1 MKGLYYLHGEMSNKM
16 STQHKFSNVWF
27 RILVLSITLV
37 LLISVSVSAQMV
49 QGADCYERVFEDKA
63 VGHSLVNAYL
73 LMYAAHNTYENRMDV
88 ANFLEFKKRFK
99 EIFEP
104 LGIDRFDFIDV
115 REKTADTQAVVMS
128 NSKLVIV
135 AFRGSESSKNKK
147 FSPTKFA
154 YDWILTDFNFFKK
167 RILWWG
173 WGVKVHRGLYN
184 AMEVAYDDLKKYV
197 DSHMAGTPK
206 RLWITG
212 HSLGAGIAPLA
223 ASRLADDGL
232 SIQGVYTYAGPRIGN
247 DEFVKAFKKRFPDM
261 QRWVFDNDLV
271 TKLPFKALK
280 FQHCAPPNN
289 IYADGKLV
297 LADGEMKGPGKARSH
312 APGIYLQKIYDLLP
326 LDLKAVVPAPPGLV
340 NDAGIADNE
349 LEREFNGTEQA
360 TEESLDYHS
369 D

>member
-1 MKGLYYLHGEMSNKM
+1 M
-16 STQHKFSNVWF
+16 STQNKSNKVWLKF
-27 RILVLSITLV
+27 LLLSLA
-37 LLISVSVSAQMV
+37 LGLFVSAPAMAQPV
-49 QGADCYERVFEDKA
+49 LGADCYSRIFEEKA
-63 VGHSLVNAYL
+63 VGHSLVNTYL
-73 LMYAAHNTYENRMDV
+73 LMYAAHNVYENRIDV

-115 REKTADTQAVVMS
+115 RDKTADTQAVVMS
-128 NSKLVIV
+128 NDKLVIV

-173 WGVKVHRGLYN
+173 WGVKVHRGLYS

-223 ASRLADDGL
+223 ASRLVDDGL
-232 SIQGVYTYAGPRIGN
+232 SVQGIYTFAGPRIGN
-247 DEFVKAFKKRFPDM
+247 DEFVKAFRKRFPDM

-271 TKLPFKALK
+271 TKLPFKIMK

-289 IYADGKLV
+289 IYADGKMV
-297 LADGEMKGPGKARSH
+297 LADGEMLGPGKARSH

-340 NDAGIADNE
+340 NDAGIADSE
-349 LEREFNGTEQA
+349 LEREFNNTEQK
-360 TEESLDYHS
+360 TEADS
-369 D
+369 DSTDK

>member
-1 MKGLYYLHGEMSNKM
+1 MNTHNK
-16 STQHKFSNVWF
+16 SSKVWLRF
-27 RILVLSITLV
+27 LLLSIALGLFASSPVIAQPV
-37 LLISVSVSAQMV
+37 L
-49 QGADCYERVFEDKA
+49 GADCYSRVFEEKA

-73 LMYAAHNTYENRMDV
+73 LMYAAHNVYENRIDV

-115 REKTADTQAVVMS
+115 RDKTADTQAVVMS
-128 NSKLVIV
+128 NDKLVIV

-147 FSPTKFA
+147 FSPSKFA

-184 AMEVAYDDLKKYV
+184 AMEVAYDDLKKYI

-223 ASRLADDGL
+223 ASRLVDDGL
-232 SIQGVYTYAGPRIGN
+232 SIQGIYTYAGPRIGN

-271 TKLPFKALK
+271 TKLPFKIMK

-289 IYADGKLV
+289 IYADGKMV
-297 LADGEMKGPGKARSH
+297 LADGEMRGPGKARSH

-340 NDAGIADNE
+340 NDAGIADSE
-349 LEREFNGTEQA
+349 LERDFNNAEQSTE
-360 TEESLDYHS
+360 S
-369 D
+369 DSDSTDK

>member
-1 MKGLYYLHGEMSNKM
+1 M
-16 STQHKFSNVWF
+16 STQYKFNKVWIK
-27 RILVLSITLV
+27 ILLSSIALA
-37 LLISVSVSAQMV
+37 LLFCMPAVAQMV
-49 QGADCYERVFEDKA
+49 QGADCYERIFEEKA
-63 VGHSLVNAYL
+63 VGHSLANAYL
-73 LMYAAHNTYENRMDV
+73 LMYVANNTYENRINV

-99 EIFEP
+99 EIFVP
-104 LGIDRFDFIDV
+104 LGIDRFDFIDI

-128 NSKLVIV
+128 NDKLVIV

-206 RLWITG
+206 RLWVTG

-223 ASRLADDGL
+223 ACRLVDDGI
-232 SIQGVYTYAGPRIGN
+232 SVQGIYTYAGPRIGN
-247 DEFVKAFKKRFPDM
+247 DAFVKTFKKRFPDM

-271 TKLPFKALK
+271 TKLPLKVMK

-289 IYADGKLV
+289 IYADGKV
-297 LADGEMKGPGKARSH
+297 KLADGEMRGPGKARSH

-326 LDLKAVVPAPPGLV
+326 LDLKAVVPAPPGLI
-340 NDAGIADNE
+340 NDAGIADAE
-349 LEREFNGTEQA
+349 LEREFTGLEQS
-360 TEESLDYHS
+360 TEEAS
-369 D
+369 DN